1 MTNTHKFCLVCN
13 SPNLKPLENYQ
24 KAHLV
29 KCNNCGFVFCGPIPS
44 LKELDDCYDR
54 YERNDYLSKVTIK
67 RYNELLDRFEPYRK
81 TNKLLDVGCGVG
93 YFLEA
98 AKKRGWEVY
107 GTEYTDQAMDIC
119 NGKGIKMNKGKL
131 DPSHYELGAFDI
143 VTSFEVLEHI
153 NNPMEEVKNF
163 YKTLRSGGLLYFTT
177 PNFNAFERYYLKE
190 SYNIICYPEHLSYYT
205 KSTMNR
211 LLSDNGF
218 EKKDLLTTGIS
229 LTRIKTSKKTSDE
242 KIVQSNNSDD
252 KIRNLTEDKL
262 WAKAIKNIINALLNV
277 SGLGNSLKGYYI
289 RK

>member
-1 MTNTHKFCLVCN
+1 MIKAHNSCLVC
-13 SPNLKPLENYQ
+13 SSSKFRPLKEYQ

-29 KCNNCGFVFCGPIPS
+29 KCSDCGFVFSGLIPS
-44 LKELDDCYDR
+44 AQELEDCYGA
-54 YERNDYLSKVTIK
+54 YGRNDFLSPVTIK
-67 RYNELLDRFEPYRK
+67 RYHEILDNFEPFRK
-81 TNKLLDVGCGVG
+81 TNRLIDVGCGIG
-93 YFLEA
+93 YFLEE
-98 AKKRGWEVY
+98 AKKRGWDVY

-119 NGKGIKMNKGKL
+119 NGKGIKMSKGKL
-131 DPSHYELGAFDI
+131 DPTHYELGAFDI

-153 NNPMEEVKNF
+153 NNPIEEVKSF
-163 YKTLRSGGLLYFTT
+163 YKILRSGGLLYFTT

-190 SYNIICYPEHLSYYT
+190 SYNVVCYPEHLSYYT
-205 KSTMNR
+205 KRTMNR

-229 LTRIKTSKKTSDE
+229 LTRIKTSQKTSDE

-262 WAKAIKNIINALLNV
+262 WAKAIKNIVNALLNV